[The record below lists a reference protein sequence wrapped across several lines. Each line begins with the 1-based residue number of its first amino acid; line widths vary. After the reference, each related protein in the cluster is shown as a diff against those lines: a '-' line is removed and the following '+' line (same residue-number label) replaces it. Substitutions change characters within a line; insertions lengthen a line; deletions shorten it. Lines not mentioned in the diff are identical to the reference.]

1 MSTKWVPKSVL
12 ALKGYSRQDFIA
24 DLIAGITVGLVALP
38 LAMAFSIASGMPP
51 QAGLYCAVI
60 AGFLVS
66 ALGGSRVQ
74 IGGPTGAFVVVVAGI
89 IARYGIDGLFMCT
102 GIAGVFL
109 IFLGVTGLGSAV
121 KYIPRPVVVG
131 FTNGIAVVIASTQI
145 KDFFGLKIDHVPGDF
160 LGRLEALAKNF
171 RSISYEETG
180 LAVLA
185 LVLILVFRKYVPK
198 VPGYIVALFV
208 GTAVVWIFKL
218 PVQTIGT
225 RFGGIPSG
233 LPALKVPQ
241 FHLDLIRPLIAPA
254 ITVAMLGAIES
265 LMSAVV
271 GDKLYG
277 HGEKHKPNVELIA
290 QGVANFVSPLMGGL
304 PATGAIARTATNIRS
319 GARTPI
325 AGMIHALTL
334 LAILMFA
341 TSVAKF
347 IPLAVL
353 SAILLVVSYNM
364 GEWSEIPE
372 LLKLSRL
379 EVATWSATFILTV
392 FADLTVAVEAGMI
405 LAALVFIRK
414 VTATTT
420 VSRVTEEY
428 LRESRLHILQDKEI
442 PPYVTVFRIHGPFLF
457 GAADKIDDLV
467 EQIPELPPIVILRL
481 RNMTAIDATGLRA
494 LEDLADRIHASGR
507 EMILCGARE
516 QPAQLMQQAEFEQH
530 VGPQNICPNVA
541 EALARAKALYPQ
553 IAHAAPSAG
562 QWGKR
567 ASDRRSGETEEG
579 KEAAASQPSR

>member
-1 MSTKWVPKSVL
+1 MSTKWVPKSIL
-12 ALKGYSRQDFIA
+12 ALKSYTRRDFVA
-24 DLIAGITVGLVALP
+24 DLVAGVTVGLVALP
-38 LAMAFSIASGMPP
+38 LAMAFAIASGVPP

-60 AGFLVS
+60 AGFLIS

-89 IARYGIDGLFMCT
+89 VARYGIDGLFMCT

-109 IFLGVTGLGSAV
+109 IFLGMTGLGSAV

-131 FTNGIAVVIASTQI
+131 FTNGIAIVIASTQL
-145 KDFFGLKIDHVPGDF
+145 KDFFGLKIEHVPGNF
-160 LGRLEALAKNF
+160 LGRLEAVAQNF
-171 RSISYEETG
+171 RTISWQETG

-198 VPGYIVALFV
+198 IPGYIVALFV
-208 GTAVVWIFKL
+208 GTALVRIFHL
-218 PVQTIGT
+218 QVETIGT

-271 GDKLYG
+271 ADRMFGK
-277 HGEKHKPNVELIA
+277 GEKHKPNVELIA
-290 QGVANFVSPLMGGL
+290 QGVANFISPLMGGL

-319 GARTPI
+319 GARSPL

-334 LAILMFA
+334 LAILLFA
-341 TSVAKF
+341 APLAKF

-353 SAILLVVSYNM
+353 AAILLVVSYNM

-379 EVATWSATFILTV
+379 EVVCWSATLVLTV

-405 LAALVFIRK
+405 LAALIFIRK

-420 VSRVTEEY
+420 ISRVTPEY
-428 LRESRLHILQDKEI
+428 LNEGRMHVLQDKEI
-442 PPYVTVFRIHGPFLF
+442 PPYVSVFRIHGPFLF
-457 GAADKIDDLV
+457 GAADKIDDLMQ
-467 EQIPELPPIVILRL
+467 QIPELPPIVILRL
-481 RNMTAIDATGLRA
+481 RNMTAIDATGLHA
-494 LEDLADRIHASGR
+494 LEYLADRVHASARGL
-507 EMILCGARE
+507 ILCGARE
-516 QPAQLMQQAEFEQH
+516 QPQRLMQQSEFEEH
-530 VGPQNICPNVA
+530 VGAENICANIA
-541 EALARAKALYPQ
+541 EALARAKTLYAEIGDKAPA
-553 IAHAAPSAG
+553 IEHWGRRKSDHEAHEAKATAG
-562 QWGKR
+562 
-567 ASDRRSGETEEG
+567 SF
-579 KEAAASQPSR
+579 